1 MIFQEEIVGYFGAF
15 FQVLATIVITSGI
28 IKAFVIFIKD
38 ALLKKESNEAIKESR
53 LEIGHSF
60 SLGLGILIGSS
71 ILKTTIAPSW
81 NDIGQLAAII
91 GIRTLLNYFL
101 RKDIKEMNNND

>member
-1 MIFQEEIVGYFGAF
+1 MKFEETIVNYLGLIFQL
-15 FQVLATIVITSGI
+15 LAIIVITSGI
-28 IKAFVIFIKD
+28 VKAFIIFVKD
-38 ALLKKESNEAIKESR
+38 ALLKKDSKEAIEESR

-60 SLGLGILIGSS
+60 SLGLAILIGSS
-71 ILKTTIAPSW
+71 ILKTTVAPSW

-101 RKDIKEMNNND
+101 RKDIKGGDEK